1 MIVERLWFA
10 VSLVVAV
17 AALGTAVIVAG
28 RALRRSGGQ
37 EDAAGT
43 VGVALWVAGAWAVM
57 GAVGAVIAVLG
68 ALLQPDVTIT
78 MPVAEFWPALPAGT
92 ALEGM
97 TATRVSGGFTSVDL
111 TVTGLSTGARILW
124 AVSQGLAWLLPTA
137 IAVLIAVTCAQL
149 RAGRAFAPAVSRMT
163 MITAVVV
170 AAGGVAMQVT
180 GDIAGSMAAVET
192 LQWTSGS
199 YPDLPGIEDVPQ
211 AWWPRPGFFVTFPF
225 WPIAAGLAFAA
236 LAAVFR
242 IGSRLQR
249 DTAGLV

>member
-17 AALGTAVIVAG
+17 AVLGTAVIVAG
-28 RALRRSGGQ
+28 RYLRRSGGQ
-37 EDAAGT
+37 EDTAGT

-68 ALLQPDVTIT
+68 ALLQPEVTIT
-78 MPVAEFWPALPAGT
+78 VPVAEFWPALPAGT

-124 AVSQGLAWLLPTA
+124 AVSQGVAWLLPAA
-137 IAVLIAVTCAQL
+137 IAGLLAVACHQL
-149 RAGRAFAPAVSRMT
+149 RAGRAFAPVVAKMA

-170 AAGGVAMQVT
+170 AVGGLTMQVA
-180 GDIAGSMAAVET
+180 GDIAGNLAAVEV
-192 LQWTSGS
+192 LQWTSAE
-199 YPDLPGIEDVPQ
+199 YPDIPGIEDELQ
-211 AWWPRPGFFVTFPF
+211 AWWPQPGFGVEFPF
-225 WPIAAGLAFAA
+225 WPLAAGLGFAA
-236 LAAVFR
+236 LGAVFR
-242 IGSRLQR
+242 SGSRLQR
-249 DTAGLV
+249 DTEGLV